1 MDKNSMIRSWL
12 YEKFQFVWDVPRLLM
27 SQKQFLAW
35 LHLKRNP
42 CCLGQLRSPLRWAA
56 LKQAGTQKGR
66 APSSCHAPHSCWLGG
81 ADMHGWAPVTG
92 VSSPTCWQGMSDK
105 ECQQSPN
112 TVVAAN
118 AGHEEAS
125 EFTTVL
131 VWANLL
137 TKADWKLKYLSSKS
151 RVYILDK

>member
-1 MDKNSMIRSWL
+1 MDKNSTIRSWL
-12 YEKFQFVWDVPRLLM
+12 YEKFQFVWDVPCLLM

-42 CCLGQLRSPLRWAA
+42 CCLGQLCSPLRWAA

-66 APSSCHAPHSCWLGG
+66 APSSCHAPHGCWLCG
-81 ADMHGWAPVTG
+81 DNMHGWAPVTG

-112 TVVAAN
+112 TAVAAN

-137 TKADWKLKYLSSKS
+137 TKADWKLKCLSSKS